1 MFANYVKAIQSNLE
15 KLVEDGTDDRA
26 IEATRGML
34 SDMIYQEYK
43 YVNSV
48 ASGGTMDALISVT
61 ASRLGV
67 DRAMVKDAIPVSY

>member
-15 KLVEDGTDDRA
+15 KLVEDGTDTRA
-26 IEATRGML
+26 IETTKGML

-43 YVNSV
+43 YVLSV
-48 ASGGTMDALISVT
+48 ASGGTMDAMISVT

-67 DRAMVKDAIPVSY
+67 DRKDVIAAIPVSD

>member
-15 KLVEDGTDDRA
+15 KLIEDGTDDRA
-26 IEATRGML
+26 IEVTKGML

-43 YVNSV
+43 YVLSV
-48 ASGGTMDALISVT
+48 ASGGTMDAMISVT

-67 DRAMVKDAIPVSY
+67 DRKDVIAAIPVSD